1 MKFTSK
7 VLILNVAE
15 RSFIN
20 KKGEEIN
27 YIKCVLVDEGGD
39 ILSTTCPQSVFDT
52 LDGRSKVEGVATFEV
67 SPDFSQK
74 PRLSLI
80 SFEEGN

>member
-15 RSFIN
+15 RSFVN
-20 KKGEEIN
+20 KKGETIN
-27 YIKCVLVDEGGD
+27 YIKCVLVDESGE
-39 ILSTTCPQSVFDT
+39 ILSTTCPQAIFDS
-52 LDGRSKVEGVATFEV
+52 LEGRSKVEGVATFEV

-80 SFEEGN
+80 SFEEEN